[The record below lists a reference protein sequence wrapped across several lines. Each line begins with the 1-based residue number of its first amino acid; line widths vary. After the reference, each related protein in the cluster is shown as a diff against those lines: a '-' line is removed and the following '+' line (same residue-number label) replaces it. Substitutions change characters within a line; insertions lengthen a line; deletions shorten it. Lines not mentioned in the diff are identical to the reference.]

1 MLRSLTKFILSCYY
15 NLLTGTLLK
24 FSNRIN
30 LIQPSSTMALTSKAN
45 ELRKKGED
53 IIILTVGEPDFDTPE
68 YIKKAAKKAIDG
80 GMTKYTAVDGT
91 SALKNSIIKKFK
103 NEKNLSYSPDEIVV
117 SSGCKQSIFNF
128 LQVIIDHGDEV
139 VIPQPYWVSY
149 ADMVKYSGGTPIMLE
164 TDYDN
169 NFDIDINKFKS
180 LINKKTK
187 LFMLNSPNNPSGK
200 YYDSTLLKK
209 LSSVLIENEGI
220 FISSDDIYEHIHWYD
235 ESFHNILNVCPS
247 LKERTI
253 ILNGVS
259 KAYSMTGWRIGY
271 AAGNRDIIKKMK
283 TLQSQ
288 STSCASSV
296 SQAAAAAALNS
307 ECTEMPEM
315 NKEYKK
321 RHDFVISE
329 LNKIDGVECKPTDG
343 TFYVFP
349 SFKEF
354 IEKNKYIST
363 DTELALYLLENAK
376 VAVVPGSA
384 FGIEGHIRISIA
396 IDMKSLENAMER
408 IRNTLI
414 L

>member
-1 MLRSLTKFILSCYY
+1 
-15 NLLTGTLLK
+15 
-24 FSNRIN
+24 
-30 LIQPSSTMALTSKAN
+30 MALTSKAN
-45 ELRKKGED
+45 QLRKKGED
-53 IIILTVGEPDFDTPE
+53 IIVLTVGEPDFDTPE
-68 YIKKAAKKAIDG
+68 YIKEAAKRAIDG

-91 SALKNSIIKKFK
+91 FELKNAVIKKFK
-103 NEKNLSYSPDEIVV
+103 NENNLIYEHDEIVV
-117 SSGCKQSIFNF
+117 SAGCKQSIFNF
-128 LQVIIDHGDEV
+128 LQVIIDDGDEV
-139 VIPQPYWVSY
+139 IIPQPYWVSY
-149 ADMVKYSGGTPIMLE
+149 ADMVKYSGGVPIMLE

-169 NFDIDINKFKS
+169 SFDIDINRFKS
-180 LINKKTK
+180 LINIKTK

-200 YYDSTLLKK
+200 YYNSALLEK
-209 LSSVLIENEGI
+209 LSHVLMKHKEI
-220 FISSDDIYEHIHWYD
+220 FISSDDIYEHIHWHD
-235 ESFHNILNVCPS
+235 EKFHNILNVSPS

-271 AAGNRDIIKKMK
+271 AAGNKDIIRKMK

-296 SQAAAAAALNS
+296 SQAAATAALS
-307 ECTEMPEM
+307 ARCAEMPEM

-321 RHDFVISE
+321 RHDFVVSE
-329 LNKIDGVECKPTDG
+329 LNKIEGVECKPTDG

-354 IEKNKYIST
+354 IDKNDNISN

-384 FGIEGHIRISIA
+384 FGIKNHIRISIA
-396 IDMKSLENAMER
+396 IDMMSLENAMVR
-408 IRNTLI
+408 IRNALI

>member
-1 MLRSLTKFILSCYY
+1 
-15 NLLTGTLLK
+15 LK

-53 IIILTVGEPDFDTPE
+53 IIVLTVGEPDFDTPE
-68 YIKKAAKKAIDG
+68 YIKKAAKQAIDA

-91 SALKNSIIKKFK
+91 QELKDSIIKKFK
-103 NEKNLSYSPDEIVV
+103 HDNDLNYSHDEIVV

-139 VIPQPYWVSY
+139 IIPQPYWVSY
-149 ADMVKYSGGTPIMLE
+149 ADMVKYSGGIPVMLE
-164 TDYDN
+164 TDYDT
-169 NFDIDINKFKS
+169 NFDIDISKFRS

-200 YYDSTLLKK
+200 YYDSILLKK
-209 LSSVLIENEGI
+209 LSSVLQDYEEI
-220 FISSDDIYEHIHWYD
+220 FISSDDIYEHIHWYS
-235 ESFHNILNVCPS
+235 EKFHNILNVCPS
-247 LKERTI
+247 LKERTV

-271 AAGNRDIIKKMK
+271 AAGNKDIINKMK

-296 SQAAAAAALNS
+296 SQAAASAALNTTCS
-307 ECTEMPEM
+307 EMPEM

-321 RHDFVISE
+321 RHDFVVSE
-329 LNKIDGVECKPTDG
+329 LNKIEGVECKPTDG

-349 SFKEF
+349 SFKRF
-354 IEKNKYIST
+354 IEKNKKISN

-384 FGIEGHIRISIA
+384 FGIKDHIRISIA

-408 IRNTLI
+408 IRSALI